1 MTEFGRGYHVRCSYK
16 SREAAIESN
25 KRKESAPQALVSGDR
40 RDYGRSLSHE
50 RCVWHKFCLLL
61 HSSLIL
67 LFCHVNF
74 IIFVIAVS
82 RWWRSLFVCIICIL
96 LCVVAWPTFFFSSLL
111 IPALATH
118 NAAHHQMEFQ
128 CLHVIWKF
136 IQEINWPKVW
146 KSAIHWRS
154 LWTSTSKTC
163 MVFVLPTV
171 QCAME
176 LASVSSVCLTTMVV
190 RWIKMWVKNLQC
202 VSQICPIMAKSFR
215 LQIVGPFDYD
225 GDRTK
230 ATVQFPAH
238 KFPYTTSVYY
248 QCNIRLC
255 MLTDDKCH
263 KSPICDRS
271 SRTKRETDSSDDGLP
286 ATIEVFSGLYVNE
299 NAEVFGDEYDSVF
312 REKVRKRK
320 VHGNSE
326 VVQ

>member
-1 MTEFGRGYHVRCSYK
+1 MPKENDDGNIEFFNTIILQPHLKLMTEFGRGYHVRCSYK

-50 RCVWHKFCLLL
+50 SSSSNGIPMPSCHMKIYSGDKLAESVKIGDPLKIIVNIDKQDMYGLRVTDCSVRDGVGIGEQRLLD
-61 HSSLIL
+61 
-67 LFCHVNF
+67 
-74 IIFVIAVS
+74 
-82 RWWRSLFVCIICIL
+82 
-96 LCVVAWPTFFFSSLL
+96 
-111 IPALATH
+111 H
-118 NAAHHQMEFQ
+118 NG
-128 CLHVIWKF
+128 
-136 IQEINWPKVW
+136 
-146 KSAIHWRS
+146 
-154 LWTSTSKTC
+154 
-163 MVFVLPTV
+163 
-171 QCAME
+171 
-176 LASVSSVCLTTMVV
+176 
-190 RWIKMWVKNLQC
+190 
-202 VSQICPIMAKSFR
+202 CP
-215 LQIVGPFDYD
+215 LDQDIVGPFDYD

-263 KSPICDRS
+263 KSPTCDRS

-312 REKVRKRK
+312 REKSPEDAICVSQRSFAIAVSITGLCLMLAVVLAVLCILAKRRDK
-320 VHGNSE
+320 SSSNSSIYSGPYTNTAYSHTS
-326 VVQ
+326 